1 MKFNKETIQQFELEL
16 KEKGYKKSTF
26 PYKSE
31 DYGYWKS
38 FGISYDEDNDRVIQY
53 QIGILIYDFGKY
65 PQNTSEFPI
74 SNQFEF
80 LLGSNNK
87 IGRVDLTVS
96 DENISVTHFEEIC
109 DNFYNKICKD
119 LLK

>member
-1 MKFNKETIQQFELEL
+1 MKFNQETIQQFELEL
-16 KEKGYKKSTF
+16 KERGYGKHTA
-26 PYKSE
+26 PYKNE

-38 FGISYDEDNDRVIQY
+38 FGISYDEDGDKVIQY
-53 QIGILIYDFGKY
+53 QIGLLVYDFGKY

-74 SNQFEF
+74 SIQFEF
-80 LLGSNNK
+80 LLGNNDK

-96 DENISVTHFEEIC
+96 DDNISVTHFEEIC
-109 DNFYNKICKD
+109 NNFYNTICKD